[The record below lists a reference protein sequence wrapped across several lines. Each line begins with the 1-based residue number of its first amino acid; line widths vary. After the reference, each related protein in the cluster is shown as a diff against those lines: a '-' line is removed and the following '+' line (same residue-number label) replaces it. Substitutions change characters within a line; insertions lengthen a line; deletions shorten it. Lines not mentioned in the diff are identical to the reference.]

1 MKVYVLT
8 SRNIE
13 RLNWIEQVIPQRE
26 TVVVINSLDPDYGA
40 VASKWCKERGIEY
53 HITKSDGTPATGKNS
68 VIKIFLESKDE
79 YMVHVDGD
87 DMLTPHGYKLYKA
100 VAESGKAPDC
110 ISLYRQP
117 SIKPP
122 LKNKVRHDFL
132 IECIVNKS
140 LEKDQTRIDY
150 WNTCYPWDKS
160 LIAMGAHNWQNV
172 EGLYNMFRLDPYNA
186 EPVTAS
192 RWAEHRVLY
201 NHFMECYSDV
211 SEYMCRMVFF
221 SRKCAE
227 LIEYTNHLT
236 IGEDTIQ
243 WLQLKKMAMEGKL
256 DMQKRKE
263 RFNPSYLAIRDNDS
277 VTLKEGLN
285 NYEWVIPLNNN
296 IKLLKKEGLLPP
308 KYTTLTEF
316 NDGTYL

>member
-40 VASKWCKERGIEY
+40 VASKWCEERGIEY
-53 HITKSDGTPATGKNS
+53 HITQSDGTPATGKNS
-68 VIKIFLESKDE
+68 VIKLFLESEED

-110 ISLYRQP
+110 ICMYRQP

-122 LKNKVRHDFL
+122 LRNKVRFDFL
-132 IECIVNKS
+132 LECIENKT
-140 LEKDQTRIDY
+140 LETEAYRIEY
-150 WNTCYPWDKS
+150 FSTCYPWDKS
-160 LIAMGAHNWQNV
+160 RMDQSPWQTEEN
-172 EGLYNMFRLDPYNA
+172 LYNMFRTEPYNA
-186 EPVTAS
+186 EPETAWD
-192 RWAEHRVLY
+192 WACQRVLY
-201 NHFMECYSDV
+201 NHYMKTYSDAG
-211 SEYMCRMVFF
+211 EYMCRMVFF

-227 LIEYTNHLT
+227 LMEYTNELV

-243 WLQLKKMAMEGKL
+243 FLDLKRQAEEGNIN
-256 DMQKRKE
+256 MQRRKE
-263 RFNPSYLAIRDNDS
+263 KYNPSYLAIRDNES
-277 VTLKEGLN
+277 VTLQTGLY
-285 NYEWVIPLNNN
+285 NYEWLKPLNKK
-296 IKLLKKEGLLPP
+296 IKTLKEDDLLPSR
-308 KYTTLTEF
+308 YASLTEF

>member
-40 VASKWCKERGIEY
+40 VASKWCEERGIEY

-68 VIKIFLESKDE
+68 VIKLFLESEDE

-100 VAESGKAPDC
+100 VAESGNAPDC
-110 ISLYRQP
+110 VCLYRQP

-122 LKNKVRHDFL
+122 MKNRVRHDFL
-132 IECIVNKS
+132 IECIENKT
-140 LEKDQTRIDY
+140 LETDITRVDY
-150 WNTCYPWDKS
+150 WNTCYPWDKTK
-160 LIAMGAHNWQNV
+160 LAIHNWQTV
-172 EGLYNMFRLDPYNA
+172 EGLYNMFRLEPYDADPD
-186 EPVTAS
+186 TAL
-192 RWAEHRVLY
+192 RWAQNRLLY
-201 NHFMECYSDV
+201 NHFMRNYSDV
-211 SEYMCRMVFF
+211 EEYMLRMVFF

-227 LIEYTNHLT
+227 LINYGNDLM

-243 WLQLKKMAMEGKL
+243 WLQLKKMAQDGKI

-263 RFNPSYLAIRDNDS
+263 KYNPSYLAIRDNDS
-277 VTLKEGLN
+277 ICLQEGLY
-285 NYEWVIPLNNN
+285 NYEWLTPLNKN
-296 IKLLKKEGLLPP
+296 IRLLKKLELLPERF
-308 KYTTLTEF
+308 TTLTEF

>member
-40 VASKWCKERGIEY
+40 VASKWCEERDIEY
-53 HITKSDGTPATGKNS
+53 HITESDGTPATGKNS
-68 VIKIFLESKDE
+68 VIKLFLESEEE

-110 ISLYRQP
+110 VCLYRQP

-122 LKNKVRHDFL
+122 MKNRVRHDFL
-132 IECIVNKS
+132 IECIENKT
-140 LEKDQTRIDY
+140 LETDVTRVDY

-160 LIAMGAHNWQNV
+160 KMDLNPWQTDEN
-172 EGLYNMFRLDPYNA
+172 LYNMFRREPYNA
-186 EPVTAS
+186 EPEVALKWAS
-192 RWAEHRVLY
+192 QRVLY
-201 NHFMECYSDV
+201 NHFMKTYSDAG
-211 SEYMCRMVFF
+211 EYMCRMVFF

-227 LIEYTNHLT
+227 LIEYTNHLVV
-236 IGEDTIQ
+236 GEDTIQ
-243 WLQLKKMAMEGKL
+243 FLQLKRQAGEGNIN
-256 DMQKRKE
+256 MQRRKE
-263 RFNPSYLAIRDNDS
+263 KYNPSYLAIRDNES
-277 VTLKEGLN
+277 VTLQTGLY
-285 NYEWVIPLNNN
+285 NYEWLTPLNNK
-296 IKLLKKEGLLPP
+296 IKTLKEDDLLPP
-308 KYTTLTEF
+308 RYASLTEF